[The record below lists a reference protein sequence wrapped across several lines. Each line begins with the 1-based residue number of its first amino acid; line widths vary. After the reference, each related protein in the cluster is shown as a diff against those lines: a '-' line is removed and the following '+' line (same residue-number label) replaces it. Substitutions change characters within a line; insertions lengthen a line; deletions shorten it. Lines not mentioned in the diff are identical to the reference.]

1 MKRILLNI
9 NNTKLVTLM
18 LILFLSSFPLL
29 SQSQKSVEITAD
41 STLQDLLAEAAL
53 NNPGLKAAF
62 HQWKAALEKVPQVR
76 ALPNP
81 QLNFAY
87 FIREVETRV
96 GPQQGKAGI
105 MQMFPWFGKLK
116 LKGSA
121 ALEAAEAKRHK
132 YENVKL
138 NLFYRVKEAY
148 FDYYYIT
155 RTITILK
162 ANVQLLE
169 YLERVIE
176 AKYRTGTAS
185 YSSLLKIQV
194 ELDKL
199 QNRLQSAKEVLK
211 PVKVRLNAAL
221 NRLPETP
228 LPIPGQIQPDDLQIS
243 EGRLKELL
251 KKDNPVLKSMDS
263 TAAME
268 QVNIKLAMKKSFP
281 DFSIGIDYMFTGE
294 ARMSGVPDSGK
305 DPIAAMLSIRL
316 PLWSK
321 KNKAA
326 VKEADARHRAALNK
340 KKEEENRLLAR
351 LEMVLFQ
358 YRDAQRKI
366 ALYKNSLL
374 PRAQQALEVTRSAF
388 ETGKADFLDFIDS
401 QRIYLAFELEYEKA
415 KTSFAKR
422 LAELEMLVGET
433 IATKKHKEHKG
444 D

>member
-9 NNTKLVTLM
+9 NDTKLVILM
-18 LILFLSSFPLL
+18 LFLFLSSFPLV
-29 SQSQKSVEITAD
+29 SQAPGPNGY
-41 STLQDLLAEAAL
+41 LQNLLAEAAL

-116 LKGSA
+116 LKGNA
-121 ALEAAEAKRHK
+121 ALEAAEAERHK

-169 YLERVIE
+169 YLESVIE
-176 AKYRTGTAS
+176 AKYRTGAAS
-185 YSSLLKIQV
+185 YSNLLKIQV

-199 QNRLQSAKEVLK
+199 QNRLQSAEEVLK
-211 PVKVRLNAAL
+211 PVKARLNAAL
-221 NRLPETP
+221 NRPPEAP
-228 LPIPGQIQPDDLQIS
+228 LPIPGKIPTDIQPDKLQIS
-243 EGRLKELL
+243 PDRLKELL
-251 KKDNPVLKSMDS
+251 KKDNPALKSIDS
-263 TAAME
+263 MAAME
-268 QVNIKLAMKKSFP
+268 QVNIKLAKKNSFP

-358 YRDAQRKI
+358 YRETQRKI
-366 ALYKNSLL
+366 ALYKDSLL

-415 KTSFAKR
+415 KTGFAKR

-433 IATKKHKEHKG
+433 IATKKHKG